1 MKLKETNCKKC
12 IFMRLFGYIKNFII
26 KCLSG
31 FDSFI
36 CSSIPSFI
44 FLVVFSFWINIFLE
58 AALRKSFDEAFGLIT
73 ESPLVF
79 TLNTLIVLAI
89 FSLIY
94 FFRKRTF
101 AFSLITILWGSVIFT
116 SYYLMCQRT
125 TPFNASDFRVIKT
138 TFEIIGNYFTK
149 FQIVLL
155 CLGIVLA
162 LSLLVLIFLKSKK
175 RRCRFCLSSFFPI
188 ELCSIVI
195 VFVVLYT
202 NIVINADR
210 FDNLPNKYREHGF
223 AFCFLYSL
231 VDNGID
237 KPQNYSANFYN
248 DSRKQANAA
257 VTDTIKTDSV
267 PKKLSP
273 EDLLLDSIYDKV
285 YKSYTEMPNYL
296 CMEFSSEQ
304 SLSVLSHLE
313 KSFDEYINTPEKT
326 PVLSADDGNAENGTE
341 FDMPNVIFLQLESF
355 YDVTNIEGY
364 EYSTHPHPIYS
375 MLKEQLPGGK
385 LTVPSIGAGTANTEF
400 EIITGMDVSLFGIAE
415 YPYLS
420 VLQNQTCES
429 MAYNAKDYGYS
440 THAIHN
446 HKGTFYDRNKVFPN
460 LGFDT
465 FSSIENIPV
474 TIRNQR
480 NWGKDAM
487 LLDPILDALNSTDGK
502 DLIYTISV
510 QPHGRYPSASR
521 YKKLLKGQDPRIVVS
536 GNEDNPENPG
546 FYYYV
551 SQLAEVD
558 TFLGNLILELSFTN
572 EPTVLVF
579 YGDHLPAFS
588 VQKYWNLKEG
598 NCYQTDYMVWNNCGI
613 DFSDAKDLST
623 YQLYSYIFSKV
634 GIDSGDVNKLNR
646 MYLENDTDDY
656 HYLRHT
662 YQYAIF
668 EDKSLKNSADIDIPN
683 YERVDTQ
690 YGVMKTYLSD
700 IYTIDGTSY
709 ITGQRFNEFTKVTVN
724 GDVIETEQIDSDILK
739 IEHELNIGDVIG
751 TNQVAVNLTKLGE
764 SENVL
769 TYSPTMI
776 IEEARYDEI
785 LEELLPSE
793 EELEENPDGVI
804 EDATADFV
812 TGQDEINMIQQDIN
826 KQ

>member
-1 MKLKETNCKKC
+1 
-12 IFMRLFGYIKNFII
+12 MRLFGYIKNFII